1 MEFMQNEKMEAVAFL
16 ADITSHLN
24 DLNLKLQGKNNTV
37 CELMSAVRAFQRKLE
52 VFKSDLQEGL
62 LYFPKL
68 LEQTKGENRPQNHVA
83 FLEKLIEN
91 FKIRFDDF
99 RLGKQV
105 LLYIENPFLVRN
117 VREFSAEA
125 QQIFPWASAASLQS
139 ELIDLQENLAL
150 KEADCDTPTFWTKM
164 VTAANF
170 PLLHKMALHILTMFG
185 STYRCES
192 AFSTMNMVKNK
203 YRSRLTNE
211 HLHQCVRLA
220 ITPFVPKFKVLA
232 TDQRCHFS
240 H

>member
-1 MEFMQNEKMEAVAFL
+1 
-16 ADITSHLN
+16 
-24 DLNLKLQGKNNTV
+24 
-37 CELMSAVRAFQRKLE
+37 MSAVRAFQRKLE

-62 LYFPKL
+62 PHFTTLS
-68 LEQTKGENRPQNHVA
+68 EQTKGQNRPQNHVA

-105 LLYIENPFLVRN
+105 LLFIENPFLVRN